1 VERDLQT
8 KISFM
13 NTFHLTARENDWVLT
28 LDGRSKPLGTY
39 RSKDRALE
47 VAVDLVSERS
57 GVLQILRRDGTVAEG
72 RTKATGSGLRC
83 FPVTLAAPP
92 PQSEMPAPPV
102 HHSRRRNKGRG
113 AKRTREIERSAG

>member
-1 VERDLQT
+1 
-8 KISFM
+8 M

-28 LDGRSKPLGTY
+28 LDGRSRPLGTY

-47 VAVDLVSERS
+47 VAVDLVSDRS
-57 GVLQILRRDGTVAEG
+57 GVLQIQRRDGTLAEG

-83 FPVTLAAPP
+83 LPITPVASPAP
-92 PQSEMPAPPV
+92 SEKPASEKPAPPV
-102 HHSRRRNKGRG
+102 HHSRRRKKGRG